1 MSQRV
6 IDDPAAAGWEFD
18 ADTGYWMWKGEEGTG
33 DLWEQNGNNIHYS
46 DGNVGIGTDVP
57 DQKLHVLG
65 GFETAGFYRNIDVDD
80 VGTAGNWIQLG
91 SKKAGVDTPAATF
104 GGVLEPDG
112 LSGSAEIQT
121 RTGGAL
127 TPKVTIDSDGNVGI
141 GTNDPK
147 ALVDAEGASVGYRF
161 NDGTNLASFKV
172 SQSDDKIMISQA
184 GSGSGTAGLAFAT
197 GTGAFGTERMTIDS
211 DGNVGIGTNDPDLD
225 GTRGIHL
232 YASGTTQ
239 MVRLQRGNGADFT
252 MKAGSTLAAFQTSTN
267 HPIVFRTNGQNDR
280 MSIGA
285 DGRVDVT
292 GTLYVNGKKTLLE
305 SGKIGYQ
312 ELITT
317 LVTLRKATMD
327 ETQDIRESLR
337 DAIDELAAG
346 FEQEIAAMPVEET
359 E

>member
-46 DGNVGIGTDVP
+46 DGNVGIGTDDPESPLTVA
-57 DQKLHVLG
+57 G
-65 GFETAGFYRNIDVDD
+65 SET
-80 VGTAGNWIQLG
+80 VGIEYV
-91 SKKAGVDTPAATF
+91 S
-104 GGVLEPDG
+104 
-112 LSGSAEIQT
+112 SGHGYIRAS
-121 RTGGAL
+121 GAL
-127 TPKVTIDSDGNVGI
+127 SSAFSLADGDGNQQVGISWDATSGTRFTNASSDSFDFRNSTISVLKIDSN
-141 GTNDPK
+141 
-147 ALVDAEGASVGYRF
+147 
-161 NDGTNLASFKV
+161 
-172 SQSDDKIMISQA
+172 
-184 GSGSGTAGLAFAT
+184 
-197 GTGAFGTERMTIDS
+197 
-211 DGNVGIGTNDPDLD
+211 GNVGIGTNDPDLD

-239 MVRLQRGNGADFT
+239 MVRLQKGNGADFT

-285 DGRVDVT
+285 DGRVDIT

-305 SGKIGYQ
+305 SGKIGYS

-337 DAIDELAAG
+337 DAIDELVEG
-346 FEQEIAAMPVEET
+346 FEQEIAAMPEPDPEAST
-359 E
+359 MESPE